1 MDKWWKG
8 VTLPGKTIYCGHYHC
23 SWGNSNIH
31 NDGKEFIKKIETMYI
46 DPDTGKLEPHVN
58 WEPFKD
64 EGIVAMDACT
74 AVSGKVNCEVIEID

>member
-1 MDKWWKG
+1 M
-8 VTLPGKTIYCGHYHC
+8 TLPDKIIYCGHYHC

-31 NDGKEFIKKIETMYI
+31 NDGKEFIKKVETTYI

-74 AVSGKVNCEVIEID
+74 FVSGKVNCEVIEID